1 MNINVSVL
9 DVKSYLVSI
18 YSRKP
23 KILMMLGE
31 SSTSTVYLET
41 RSTKKNVKLA
51 LMSVL
56 MEDFYEL
63 LVFYH
68 TRSVSTLRKKVI

>member
-1 MNINVSVL
+1 MNINMSVL